1 MATNMNYKINDK
13 VNLEEFILNNWKEVN
28 DYLCSISKDL
38 PIPLYSS
45 VDIRESKEK
54 FAPVDHNMYPAGFNN
69 ICKKDLSKAGEHF
82 RLYFEKINSSTKN
95 IAIIPE
101 SHTKNLFYLDHLHHL
116 KTTIENA
123 GYKVYI
129 VSLDKDLMAQEK
141 ELSLLSHSNFE
152 IKILAGNV
160 QDNKI
165 TIPNVAFDIAV
176 LNHDQSNPLNI
187 DWNSLKTVVVP
198 TPKIGWF
205 KRQKNHHFTFYQKV
219 ANNFCDK
226 FSINPNL
233 IQAKFIGVENI
244 DFSTK
249 EGLEELGK
257 AVDHLKKD
265 LPKETQIFVKAS
277 QGTYGMG
284 ISVVNSGDEIIN
296 MNRKGRNKMDIGKNN
311 IKFTSVL
318 VQEGVETIVKYDDM
332 PAEITIYLVGGK
344 ALGGFMRA
352 NPLRSTTENLNAKGM
367 VYKKLCL
374 SDISEEN
381 EHTSKEAVY
390 SILARLS
397 TIASAYEINEVI

>member
-1 MATNMNYKINDK
+1 MEKCMNYKINDK
-13 VNLEEFILNNWKEVN
+13 VSLEEFVLNNWKEVN
-28 DYLCSISKDL
+28 DYLCSLSKNL

-45 VDIRESKEK
+45 VDIRESKNK

-69 ICKKDLSKAGEHF
+69 ICKKDLAKSSEHF
-82 RLYFEKINSSTKN
+82 KAYFEKINPSAKN

-116 KTTIENA
+116 KSTIENA
-123 GYKVYI
+123 GFTVFI
-129 VSLDKDLMAQEK
+129 VSLDKDLMGEVS
-141 ELSLLSHSNFE
+141 ELNLVSQSNFE
-152 IKILAGNV
+152 IKVYAGQV
-160 QDNKI
+160 QNSKI
-165 TIPNVAFDIAV
+165 HIPNVIFDIAV

-187 DWNSLKTVVVP
+187 DWNALQTVVVP

-205 KRQKNHHFTFYQKV
+205 KRQKNHHFSFYKKV
-219 ANNFCDK
+219 ADEFCLK
-226 FSINPNL
+226 FSINPDL

-257 AVDHLKKD
+257 TVDTLKKE
-265 LPKETQIFVKAS
+265 LSSETQIFVKAS

-367 VYKKLCL
+367 IYKKLCL

-381 EHTSKEAVY
+381 EYTSKEAVY

-397 TIASAYEINEVI
+397 TIASAYEINEVL

>member
-1 MATNMNYKINDK
+1 MNYKINDK
-13 VNLEEFILNNWKEVN
+13 LSLEEFILNNWKEVN

-45 VDIRESKEK
+45 VDIRESKYK

-69 ICKKDLSKAGEHF
+69 ICKKDLAKASDHF
-82 RLYFEKINSSTKN
+82 KTYFEKINPNTKN

-123 GYKVYI
+123 GYNVYI
-129 VSLDKDLMAQEK
+129 VSLDKELLAETK
-141 ELSLLSHSNFE
+141 ELNLTSQSNFE
-152 IKILAGNV
+152 IKIYAGEVHNL
-160 QDNKI
+160 KI
-165 TIPNVAFDIAV
+165 QIPNVSFDIAV

-187 DWNSLKTVVVP
+187 EWNVLQTVVVP

-205 KRQKNHHFTFYQKV
+205 KRQKNHHFSFYKKV
-219 ANNFCDK
+219 ADEFSRH
-226 FSINPNL
+226 FSINPDL

-257 AVDHLKKD
+257 AVDTLKKE
-265 LPKETQIFVKAS
+265 LSPETQIFVKAS

-318 VQEGVETIVKYDDM
+318 VQESVETIVKYDDM

-381 EHTSKEAVY
+381 EYTSKEAVY

-397 TIASAYEINEVI
+397 TIASAYEINEVL